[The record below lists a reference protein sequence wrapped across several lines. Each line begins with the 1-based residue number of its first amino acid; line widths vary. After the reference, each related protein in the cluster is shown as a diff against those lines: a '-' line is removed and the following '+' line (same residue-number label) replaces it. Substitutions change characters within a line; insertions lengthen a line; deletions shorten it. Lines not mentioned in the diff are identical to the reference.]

1 MKPTMQVGDL
11 VKHKQGGWTG
21 LIVRVEDAEGGHDP
35 LYYLLCAAPY
45 LERMWAEEIEI
56 ISESR

>member
-1 MKPTMQVGDL
+1 VKVGDL

-21 LIVRVEDAEGGHDP
+21 MIVRVENAEGGHDP
-35 LYYLLCAAPY
+35 LFHIKWTDQYRGAC
-45 LERMWAEEIEI
+45 WSEEIEI

>member
-35 LYYLLCAAPY
+35 LFHINWLNGASGSH
-45 LERMWAEEIEI
+45 WSNEIRV